1 MKRINYR
8 DLLHVSLLPH
18 SLIRKRSIVCTYI
31 LQCLCLIACTFEQGC
46 TKFKP
51 QEGEEDVVLQDEL
64 RLSRELMGHL
74 TTSHHLYSN
83 IGHQAF
89 QTQNDNNDNPKNE
102 STTSASV
109 NGVTPSTFTRDLHLQ
124 DIVLPGEPTLTSPPQ
139 KEVGN
144 RRAPGILPRK
154 RCDSNASE
162 RQCSQESPS
171 DFDANPFSS
180 CSSGSADDDRLSVW
194 CQSVAEP
201 TLEAD
206 SRSTNSSVDSESVG
220 ASSPSPSRMAVSQ
233 SLSTNS
239 SVDDIS
245 VGSSSSGLSS
255 SNTMTDDEQHDEQT
269 QPSFLGMLRSVLNN
283 DLLQTLSELDISHP
297 LYFLS
302 AARDLYS
309 ENKANDDDTPA
320 MLFQMQRCA
329 FSLHFI
335 PASERRVLLGIQDLP
350 FGVDKFF
357 LLTSQI
363 VRRHR
368 SLFLSSSYKEYKE
381 LGVGTVF
388 EAIGFE
394 FYLLK
399 TLLETQY
406 SYEVGGQGFQF
417 DDIICFMITA
427 LVAAD
432 NISFQEENIDKE
444 VKDVDRDFRQNAF
457 KEYNMLP
464 PNDKYSFQFVGFAF
478 IQFLIGDVYD
488 GVDTLEVIERGVPT
502 IADLEMFSTLI
513 IQATA
518 VDGDGYTNGAVQPPP
533 QTMMVPQDQGPQ
545 IQQGYAVPHHSYG
558 TSAAAA
564 AAAATQSFA
573 TTASPS
579 PRMHATTGQ
588 PMYHPQLN
596 HHDSYGSSAAAAT
609 PSHFATTAPIASPS
623 PRMHA
628 TTGQP
633 MVPHQPQG
641 IGEYHPQLNHHD
653 SYGSSAAAATPSHFA
668 TTASI
673 ASLSPRMHAT
683 TGQPMVPHQPQGIG
697 EYHPQ
702 LNHHDSYGSSAAAA
716 TPSHFATTA
725 SIASLSPRMHAT
737 TGQSMFPHQPQLPT
751 VSGIGEYHPQ
761 LNYSASAPPD
771 LQQEVGL
778 NNSVGGATTME
789 TSATMYPQV
798 TNGVPS
804 DAFGL
809 HHHQPQMNRQAS
821 QGGTASDEPAV
832 WMRW

>member
-1 MKRINYR
+1 MLQYYIVLNIYLHSIGLQYITMKRINYR

-18 SLIRKRSIVCTYI
+18 SLIRKRSIVCTCI
-31 LQCLCLIACTFEQGC
+31 LQCLCFIACTFEQGRI
-46 TKFKP
+46 KFKP

-64 RLSRELMGHL
+64 RLSRELVSHL
-74 TTSHHLYSN
+74 TTSHRLYSN
-83 IGHQAF
+83 IRHQTF
-89 QTQNDNNDNPKNE
+89 QTQNDNNNNPKNE

-109 NGVTPSTFTRDLHLQ
+109 NGVTPSTCTRDLHLQ

-139 KEVGN
+139 KEVGGN
-144 RRAPGILPRK
+144 RLAPGILPRK
-154 RCDSNASE
+154 RCHSNASE

-180 CSSGSADDDRLSVW
+180 CSSGSSADDDHLSW
-194 CQSVAEP
+194 FQSVAEP

-206 SRSTNSSVDSESVG
+206 SRSTNSSVDSESVR

-245 VGSSSSGLSS
+245 VGSSSSGVSS

-269 QPSFLGMLRSVLNN
+269 QPSFLDMLRSVLNN
-283 DLLQTLSELDISHP
+283 DSLQTELDISHP

-309 ENKANDDDTPA
+309 ENKDDDDTPA

-335 PASERRVLLGIQDLP
+335 PASERRVLLGIQVLP

-381 LGVGTVF
+381 LGVGTLF

-432 NISFQEENIDKE
+432 SISFQEENIDKD
-444 VKDVDRDFRQNAF
+444 VRDVDRDFRQNAF
-457 KEYNMLP
+457 KKYNMLP

-488 GVDTLEVIERGVPT
+488 GVDTLEVIERGVPPS
-502 IADLEMFSTLI
+502 IADLQMLSTLI
-513 IQATA
+513 IQDA

-533 QTMMVPQDQGPQ
+533 QTMMVPQDHGPQ
-545 IQQGYAVPHHSYG
+545 IQQEYAVPHHSYG
-558 TSAAAA
+558 TSAAAV
-564 AAAATQSFA
+564 TQSFA
-573 TTASPS
+573 TT
-579 PRMHATTGQ
+579 
-588 PMYHPQLN
+588 
-596 HHDSYGSSAAAAT
+596 
-609 PSHFATTAPIASPS
+609 ASPS

-641 IGEYHPQLNHHD
+641 IGEYNPQ
-653 SYGSSAAAATPSHFA
+653 
-668 TTASI
+668 I
-673 ASLSPRMHAT
+673 
-683 TGQPMVPHQPQGIG
+683 
-697 EYHPQ
+697 
-702 LNHHDSYGSSAAAA
+702 
-716 TPSHFATTA
+716 
-725 SIASLSPRMHAT
+725 
-737 TGQSMFPHQPQLPT
+737 
-751 VSGIGEYHPQ
+751 
-761 LNYSASAPPD
+761 NYSASAPPD
-771 LQQEVGL
+771 LQQGVGL
-778 NNSVGGATTME
+778 NNSVGDTTTMA
-789 TSATMYPQV
+789 TSTTMRPQV

-809 HHHQPQMNRQAS
+809 HHHQPHMNRQAS

-832 WMRW
+832 SIRW

>member
-1 MKRINYR
+1 
-8 DLLHVSLLPH
+8 
-18 SLIRKRSIVCTYI
+18 
-31 LQCLCLIACTFEQGC
+31 
-46 TKFKP
+46 
-51 QEGEEDVVLQDEL
+51 
-64 RLSRELMGHL
+64 
-74 TTSHHLYSN
+74 
-83 IGHQAF
+83 
-89 QTQNDNNDNPKNE
+89 
-102 STTSASV
+102 
-109 NGVTPSTFTRDLHLQ
+109 
-124 DIVLPGEPTLTSPPQ
+124 
-139 KEVGN
+139 
-144 RRAPGILPRK
+144 
-154 RCDSNASE
+154 
-162 RQCSQESPS
+162 
-171 DFDANPFSS
+171 
-180 CSSGSADDDRLSVW
+180 
-194 CQSVAEP
+194 
-201 TLEAD
+201 
-206 SRSTNSSVDSESVG
+206 
-220 ASSPSPSRMAVSQ
+220 
-233 SLSTNS
+233 
-239 SVDDIS
+239 
-245 VGSSSSGLSS
+245 
-255 SNTMTDDEQHDEQT
+255 
-269 QPSFLGMLRSVLNN
+269 
-283 DLLQTLSELDISHP
+283 
-297 LYFLS
+297 
-302 AARDLYS
+302 
-309 ENKANDDDTPA
+309 

-406 SYEVGGQGFQF
+406 SYEVGGQSFRF

-502 IADLEMFSTLI
+502 IADMEMFSTLI

-545 IQQGYAVPHHSYG
+545 IQQGYAV
-558 TSAAAA
+558 
-564 AAAATQSFA
+564 TQSFA

-579 PRMHATTGQ
+579 PRMHPTTGQ
-588 PMYHPQLN
+588 PMVPHQPQGIGEYHPQPN
-596 HHDSYGSSAAAAT
+596 HHSYGSSAAAAT
-609 PSHFATTAPIASPS
+609 PSHFATTASIASPSPTTGQPMVPHQPQGIGEYHPQPNHHSYGSSAAAATTPSHFATTASIASPSPTTGQPMVPHQPQGIGEYHPQPNHHSYGSSAAAATTPSHFATTASPS

-641 IGEYHPQLNHHD
+641 IGEYHPQPNHH

-668 TTASI
+668 TTAS
-673 ASLSPRMHAT
+673 P
-683 TGQPMVPHQPQGIG
+683 
-697 EYHPQ
+697 
-702 LNHHDSYGSSAAAA
+702 
-716 TPSHFATTA
+716 
-725 SIASLSPRMHAT
+725 SPRMHAT

>member
-31 LQCLCLIACTFEQGC
+31 LQCLCLIACTFEQGR

-64 RLSRELMGHL
+64 NLSRELMGHL

-124 DIVLPGEPTLTSPPQ
+124 DIVLPGVPTLTSPPQ
-139 KEVGN
+139 KEVGRK

-154 RCDSNASE
+154 RHDSNASE

-180 CSSGSADDDRLSVW
+180 CSSGSADDDRLSDW
-194 CQSVAEP
+194 CPSVAEP

-206 SRSTNSSVDSESVG
+206 SRSTNSS
-220 ASSPSPSRMAVSQ
+220 PSLSRMAVSQ

-239 SVDDIS
+239 GVDDKS

-269 QPSFLGMLRSVLNN
+269 QPSFLDMLRSVLNN
-283 DLLQTLSELDISHP
+283 DYLQTLSELDISHP

-309 ENKANDDDTPA
+309 ENKANDDGTPA

-432 NISFQEENIDKE
+432 SISFQEENIDKE

-457 KEYNMLP
+457 KKYNMLP

-478 IQFLIGDVYD
+478 IQFLIGIVYD
-488 GVDTLEVIERGVPT
+488 GVDTLEVIERGVPPS
-502 IADLEMFSTLI
+502 IADLQMLSTLI
-513 IQATA
+513 IQDA

-533 QTMMVPQDQGPQ
+533 QTMMVPQDQAQ
-545 IQQGYAVPHHSYG
+545 IQQEYAVPHHSYG
-558 TSAAAA
+558 TSSAAAA
-564 AAAATQSFA
+564 AAAAVTPSHFA

-588 PMYHPQLN
+588 L
-596 HHDSYGSSAAAAT
+596 
-609 PSHFATTAPIASPS
+609 
-623 PRMHA
+623 
-628 TTGQP
+628 

-641 IGEYHPQLNHHD
+641 IGEYN
-653 SYGSSAAAATPSHFA
+653 
-668 TTASI
+668 
-673 ASLSPRMHAT
+673 
-683 TGQPMVPHQPQGIG
+683 
-697 EYHPQ
+697 
-702 LNHHDSYGSSAAAA
+702 
-716 TPSHFATTA
+716 
-725 SIASLSPRMHAT
+725 
-737 TGQSMFPHQPQLPT
+737 
-751 VSGIGEYHPQ
+751 PQ

-778 NNSVGGATTME
+778 NNSVATSTTMC
-789 TSATMYPQV
+789 PQV

-809 HHHQPQMNRQAS
+809 HHHHQTQMNRQAS

>member
-1 MKRINYR
+1 MKKINYR
-8 DLLHVSLLPH
+8 DLIHVSLLPH
-18 SLIRKRSIVCTYI
+18 GLIRNRSIVCKYI
-31 LQCLCLIACTFEQGC
+31 LQCLCFIACTFEQGC

-51 QEGEEDVVLQDEL
+51 QEGEEDVVLHDEL
-64 RLSRELMGHL
+64 NLSRELMGHL
-74 TTSHHLYSN
+74 ITSHHLYSN

-89 QTQNDNNDNPKNE
+89 QTQNGGRRQYNNDNPKNE

-109 NGVTPSTFTRDLHLQ
+109 NGVTPSTFTRDVHLQ
-124 DIVLPGEPTLTSPPQ
+124 DIFLPGGSTLTSPPQ

-144 RRAPGILPRK
+144 RCAPILPRK
-154 RCDSNASE
+154 RYDLNASG
-162 RQCSQESPS
+162 RQCPQESPS
-171 DFDANPFSS
+171 AFDTDPFSS
-180 CSSGSADDDRLSVW
+180 CSSGSADNDLLSW
-194 CQSVAEP
+194 CPSIAEP
-201 TLEAD
+201 TPGAD
-206 SRSTNSSVDSESVG
+206 SRSLSTNSSVDDESGASSPSLSRMAASRSLSTNSNVDDESVG

-239 SVDDIS
+239 SVDDKS

-255 SNTMTDDEQHDEQT
+255 SNTMTDDEQHDAQT
-269 QPSFLGMLRSVLNN
+269 QPSFLDMLRCVLNN
-283 DLLQTLSELDISHP
+283 DLLQTFSELDISHP

-302 AARDLYS
+302 AARVLYS
-309 ENKANDDDTPA
+309 KNKANDDTSA

-335 PASERRVLLGIQDLP
+335 SASERRLLLDIQDLP
-350 FGVDKFF
+350 FEVDKFF

-388 EAIGFE
+388 QAIGFE

-406 SYEVGGQGFQF
+406 SYEVGGRGFQF

-444 VKDVDRDFRQNAF
+444 VKDIDRDFRQNAF
-457 KEYNMLP
+457 KEYNKLP
-464 PNDKYSFQFVGFAF
+464 LNDKYSFQFVGFAF

-488 GVDTLEVIERGVPT
+488 GVDTLEVIERGVPS
-502 IADLEMFSTLI
+502 IADWQMFSTLI
-513 IQATA
+513 IQAA

-564 AAAATQSFA
+564 AAATQSFA
-573 TTASPS
+573 TT
-579 PRMHATTGQ
+579 
-588 PMYHPQLN
+588 
-596 HHDSYGSSAAAAT
+596 
-609 PSHFATTAPIASPS
+609 ASPS

-673 ASLSPRMHAT
+673 ASP
-683 TGQPMVPHQPQGIG
+683 
-697 EYHPQ
+697 
-702 LNHHDSYGSSAAAA
+702 
-716 TPSHFATTA
+716 
-725 SIASLSPRMHAT
+725 SPRMHAT

-751 VSGIGEYHPQ
+751 VSGIGEYLIH
-761 LNYSASAPPD
+761 S
-771 LQQEVGL
+771 
-778 NNSVGGATTME
+778 
-789 TSATMYPQV
+789 
-798 TNGVPS
+798 
-804 DAFGL
+804 
-809 HHHQPQMNRQAS
+809 
-821 QGGTASDEPAV
+821 
-832 WMRW
+832 

>member
-1 MKRINYR
+1 MKKINLR
-8 DLLHVSLLPH
+8 DLIHVSLLPRG
-18 SLIRKRSIVCTYI
+18 LIRNRSIVCQYI
-31 LQCLCLIACTFEQGC
+31 LQCLCFIVCSFEYC

-51 QEGEEDVVLQDEL
+51 QEGEEDVVLHDEL
-64 RLSRELMGHL
+64 NLSRELMGHL
-74 TTSHHLYSN
+74 ITSHHLYSN

-89 QTQNDNNDNPKNE
+89 QTQPID
-102 STTSASV
+102 
-109 NGVTPSTFTRDLHLQ
+109 GGRRQ
-124 DIVLPGEPTLTSPPQ
+124 DIFLPGGSTLTSPPQ

-144 RRAPGILPRK
+144 RCAPILPRK
-154 RCDSNASE
+154 RYDLNASG
-162 RQCSQESPS
+162 RQCPQESPS
-171 DFDANPFSS
+171 AFDTDPFSS
-180 CSSGSADDDRLSVW
+180 CSSGSADNDPLSW
-194 CQSVAEP
+194 CPSIAEP
-201 TLEAD
+201 TPGAD
-206 SRSTNSSVDSESVG
+206 SRSLSTNSSVDDESGASSPSLSRMAASRSLSTNSNVDDESVG

-233 SLSTNS
+233 SLSTNP
-239 SVDDIS
+239 SVDDKS
-245 VGSSSSGLSS
+245 VGSSSSSGLSS
-255 SNTMTDDEQHDEQT
+255 SNTMTDDEQHDAQT
-269 QPSFLGMLRSVLNN
+269 QPSFLDMLRCVLNN
-283 DLLQTLSELDISHP
+283 DLLQTFSELDISHP

-302 AARDLYS
+302 AARVLYS
-309 ENKANDDDTPA
+309 KNKANDDTSA

-335 PASERRVLLGIQDLP
+335 SASERRLLLDIQDLP
-350 FGVDKFF
+350 FEVDKFF

-388 EAIGFE
+388 QAIGFE

-406 SYEVGGQGFQF
+406 SYEVGGRGFQF

-444 VKDVDRDFRQNAF
+444 VKDIDRDFRQNAF
-457 KEYNMLP
+457 KEYNKLP
-464 PNDKYSFQFVGFAF
+464 LNDKYSFQFVGFAF

-488 GVDTLEVIERGVPT
+488 GVDTLEVIERGVPS
-502 IADLEMFSTLI
+502 IADWQMFSTLI
-513 IQATA
+513 IQAA

-564 AAAATQSFA
+564 AAATQSFA
-573 TTASPS
+573 TT
-579 PRMHATTGQ
+579 
-588 PMYHPQLN
+588 
-596 HHDSYGSSAAAAT
+596 
-609 PSHFATTAPIASPS
+609 ASPS

-653 SYGSSAAAATPSHFA
+653 SYGSSAAAATQSFA
-668 TTASI
+668 TTASP
-673 ASLSPRMHAT
+673 SPRMHAT
-683 TGQPMVPHQPQGIG
+683 TGQPMVPHQPQG
-697 EYHPQ
+697 
-702 LNHHDSYGSSAAAA
+702 
-716 TPSHFATTA
+716 
-725 SIASLSPRMHAT
+725 
-737 TGQSMFPHQPQLPT
+737 
-751 VSGIGEYHPQ
+751 
-761 LNYSASAPPD
+761 
-771 LQQEVGL
+771 
-778 NNSVGGATTME
+778 
-789 TSATMYPQV
+789 

-804 DAFGL
+804 VAFGL

-821 QGGTASDEPAV
+821 QGSTASDEPAG
-832 WMRW
+832 WSGGNLAHYFA

>member
-31 LQCLCLIACTFEQGC
+31 LQCLCLIACTFEQGR

-64 RLSRELMGHL
+64 NLSRELMGHL

-124 DIVLPGEPTLTSPPQ
+124 DIVLPGVPTLTSPPQ
-139 KEVGN
+139 KEVGRN

-154 RCDSNASE
+154 RHDSNASE

-180 CSSGSADDDRLSVW
+180 CSSGSSADDDHLSW
-194 CQSVAEP
+194 CPSVAEP

-220 ASSPSPSRMAVSQ
+220 ASSPSLSRMAVSQ

-239 SVDDIS
+239 GVDDKS

-269 QPSFLGMLRSVLNN
+269 QPSFLDMLRSVLNN
-283 DLLQTLSELDISHP
+283 DYLQTLSELDISHP

-309 ENKANDDDTPA
+309 ENKANDDGTPA

-432 NISFQEENIDKE
+432 SISFQEENIDKE

-457 KEYNMLP
+457 KKYNMLP

-478 IQFLIGDVYD
+478 IQFLIGIVYD
-488 GVDTLEVIERGVPT
+488 GVDTLEVIERGVPPS
-502 IADLEMFSTLI
+502 IADLQMLSTLI
-513 IQATA
+513 IQDA

-533 QTMMVPQDQGPQ
+533 QTMMVPQDQAQ
-545 IQQGYAVPHHSYG
+545 IQQEYAVPHHSYG
-558 TSAAAA
+558 TSSAAAA
-564 AAAATQSFA
+564 AAAAVTPSHFATTASPSPRMHPTTGQPMFPHQPQGIGEFHPQPNHHSSAAAATPSHFA

-588 PMYHPQLN
+588 L
-596 HHDSYGSSAAAAT
+596 
-609 PSHFATTAPIASPS
+609 
-623 PRMHA
+623 
-628 TTGQP
+628 

-641 IGEYHPQLNHHD
+641 IGEYN
-653 SYGSSAAAATPSHFA
+653 
-668 TTASI
+668 
-673 ASLSPRMHAT
+673 
-683 TGQPMVPHQPQGIG
+683 
-697 EYHPQ
+697 
-702 LNHHDSYGSSAAAA
+702 
-716 TPSHFATTA
+716 
-725 SIASLSPRMHAT
+725 
-737 TGQSMFPHQPQLPT
+737 
-751 VSGIGEYHPQ
+751 PQ

-778 NNSVGGATTME
+778 NNSVATSTTMC
-789 TSATMYPQV
+789 PQV

-809 HHHQPQMNRQAS
+809 HHHHQTQMNRQAS